1 VVAPPG
7 FEYVDAANGETRILK
22 MPGSV
27 TVNGSD
33 AHLAGLGII
42 QGPEIGVREH
52 LANGALVEILLRHR
66 AVAMPVS
73 LLYSHRRQLPKRVQA
88 FMNCLA
94 EVMRQNAKKCSL
106 AADPLSAKIGFNDIH
121 RTSA

>member
-7 FEYVDAANGETRILK
+7 FEYVDAASGETRILK

-27 TVNGSD
+27 TVNSSD
-33 AHLAGLGII
+33 AYLAACLAELGII

-52 LANGALVEILLRHR
+52 LANGALVEILPRHR
-66 AVAMPVS
+66 VVAMPVY

-88 FMNCLA
+88 FMNWLA
-94 EVMRQNAKKCSL
+94 EVMRQNAKVLESSTKV
-106 AADPLSAKIGFNDIH
+106 
-121 RTSA
+121 RTRH